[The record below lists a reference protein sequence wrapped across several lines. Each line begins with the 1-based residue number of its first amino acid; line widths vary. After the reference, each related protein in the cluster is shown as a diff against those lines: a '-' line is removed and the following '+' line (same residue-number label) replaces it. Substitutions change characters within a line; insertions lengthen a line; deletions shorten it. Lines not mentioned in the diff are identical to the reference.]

1 MITVIAGDCA
11 DYTVPPQLVREIP
24 VLRHM
29 CDDILGSGLED
40 EDDGGE
46 LRLENV
52 PRAVYEWMERVHA
65 AVPGS
70 LHTVEVMP
78 LPAAAQA
85 LCDAPPLPAEQLLEV
100 LEYLGQPKAHS
111 VLIHSILYSMA

>member
-29 CDDILGSGLED
+29 CDDI

-52 PRAVYEWMERVHA
+52 PREVYEWMERVHA

-70 LHTVEVMP
+70 SHTVEVMP

-85 LCDAPPLPAEQLLEV
+85 LCDEPPLPAEQLLEV